1 MNEIKC
7 PKCGT
12 VFQISESDYESIVK
26 QIRDHEFEKE
36 IGVREEQY
44 KREKENA
51 VKLAES
57 NKDLEIQ
64 ELRMKLSNSETG
76 NTSSVNIQY
85 QMNGMEIYFYPY
97 DESDKEYIGGMAD
110 EVQSIGQDGT
120 PIQTKILD
128 TSAWDANGT
137 PLAQG
142 AFAGVTDSNHSK
154 IYYI

>member
-1 MNEIKC
+1 MNELKC

-64 ELRMKLSNSETG
+64 ELKIKLSNS
-76 NTSSVNIQY
+76 
-85 QMNGMEIYFYPY
+85 
-97 DESDKEYIGGMAD
+97 
-110 EVQSIGQDGT
+110 
-120 PIQTKILD
+120 
-128 TSAWDANGT
+128 
-137 PLAQG
+137 
-142 AFAGVTDSNHSK
+142 
-154 IYYI
+154 